1 MEGDWPVTK
10 QTQALLEFDV
20 DDATYAKYDAISFEA
35 LCRKAGVSDS
45 LYTTFLEPVL
55 LALLFV
61 PPGELSA
68 AVALS
73 VLSNYV
79 LMHQADFDVRSEQL
93 LGLRRGASRSPSP
106 GD

>member
-1 MEGDWPVTK
+1 M
-10 QTQALLEFDV
+10 
-20 DDATYAKYDAISFEA
+20 
-35 LCRKAGVSDS
+35 
-45 LYTTFLEPVL
+45 L

-106 GD
+106 GG